1 MYITLWFSAQD
12 LTTLIMFFLKKKKPC
27 HNLDESIKTMKKQNK
42 FAYQH
47 LKLPKVSNA
56 Y

>member
-12 LTTLIMFFLKKKKPC
+12 LTTLIMFKKNKPC
-27 HNLDESIKTMKKQNK
+27 HNLDKAIKTMKNQNK